1 MSMNPQPTT
10 IDRSLVGPLMTILV
24 GTILLISNFVPDLG
38 FDKLWPLLLIGGGAA
53 ALFSRR

>member
-1 MSMNPQPTT
+1 MNTQPTT
-10 IDRSLVGPLMTILV
+10 FDRSLVGPLMTILV